1 MNKKEL
7 LLGLVLTALVIGLVM
22 VGWLPVA
29 NAIGLMG
36 VAFLAWFFRKE
47 KLNAWI
53 KTGLFL
59 LLVPLAFWVASYEPQ
74 GFAYP
79 LLLSLAGDAGEPARY
94 ELSVDFAKGIAGFL
108 LLYLLW
114 PKRMANE
121 WVADKWISA
130 LFVLLASLI
139 IIGVAILVL
148 GLQWQSKPI
157 EQILQFAVV
166 SLLITCVAEE
176 VFLRFLFQQ
185 SLRNTIAN
193 FTRIRALQEII
204 PLLLVT
210 CVFVAI
216 HSGLSGAAVW
226 VYALAGFLY
235 GLSYTLGKNIVYPIA
250 LHFLVNQIHFSFLT
264 YQFCIQPAAIHW
276 AASEMFIFFQL
287 LPYSFLS

>member
-1 MNKKEL
+1 VNKKEL
-7 LLGLVLTALVIGLVM
+7 IWGLVLAALSTGLAI
-22 VGWLPVA
+22 VGWLPLA
-29 NAIGLMG
+29 NAMGLMG

-47 KLNAWI
+47 ELSPWI
-53 KTGLFL
+53 KAGLFL

-74 GFAYP
+74 GFSYP
-79 LLLSLAGDAGEPARY
+79 LLLLSLAGDAGEPARY

-130 LFVLLASLI
+130 LFVVFAPLI

-148 GLQWQSKPI
+148 GLQWQPKSI

-176 VFLRFLFQQ
+176 AFLRFLFQHN
-185 SLRNTIAN
+185 LRNAVASVTAN
-193 FTRIRALQEII
+193 RSLQEII
-204 PLLLVT
+204 PHLLVT
-210 CVFVAI
+210 FVFVAI

-264 YQFCIQPAAIHW
+264 YP
-276 AASEMFIFFQL
+276 L
-287 LPYSFLS
+287 G